1 MNVLQSIIK
10 KVKNLTSEVK
20 FRRSLCNFLN
30 EQERMLEEAREDFE
44 TNIINGDAKGAFF
57 AYRRIKMWEEKLKE
71 VKDFNNYMNSSVLE
85 ECEAA

>member
-20 FRRSLCNFLN
+20 FRRSLCNMIS
-30 EQERMLEEAREDFE
+30 ERERRLEEAKENFE
-44 TNIINGDAKGAFF
+44 ASIIEGNAEN
-57 AYRRIKMWEEKLKE
+57 AYYAWRCISMHEENLKR

-85 ECEAA
+85 KCEAA